1 MKCFGIV
8 GGTGLDQLQGLHSE
22 QSHFPDTPFGKPS
35 RPIQEGCWHGYTIYY
50 LHRHGAPLAIPPHKV
65 NYRANMWAMKNLGVT
80 DLVAINAVGGI
91 CANATTGT
99 LVIPDQLIDYTWGR
113 EHTVDD
119 GSSGALQHIDFTAP
133 YDATLR
139 QALLDVAA
147 ALDIPHIARAT
158 HAVTQGPRLETAAEI
173 HRLKQDGCDIVGMTG
188 MPEAAIARELGMA
201 YAAICMVV
209 NPAAGIG
216 SEPISLDAMRDTLKQ
231 KVQVVARLLDGLTRA
246 TLSPDH

>member
-1 MKCFGIV
+1 VKCFGIV
-8 GGTGLDQLQGLHSE
+8 GGTGLDQLQGLQSE

-91 CANATTGT
+91 CAHATTGT

-133 YDATLR
+133 YDAALR

-231 KVQVVARLLDGLTRA
+231 KAQVVARLLDGLTRA
-246 TLSPDH
+246 TPSTDH